1 MTLRTTSQRH
11 GKGDFSS
18 VRFLSQVIE
27 FTHFGGEHN
36 IALTAPSEEAEQR
49 REVIPAVPKLSH
61 SNNTLWYLSD
71 GTFRWD
77 LTRTMLCN
85 PLPKLLQPEE
95 QPLPT
100 RVLPQSP
107 AP

>member
-1 MTLRTTSQRH
+1 MKR
-11 GKGDFSS
+11 GYP
-18 VRFLSQVIE
+18 RFLSYQ
-27 FTHFGGEHN
+27 
-36 IALTAPSEEAEQR
+36 
-49 REVIPAVPKLSH
+49 H